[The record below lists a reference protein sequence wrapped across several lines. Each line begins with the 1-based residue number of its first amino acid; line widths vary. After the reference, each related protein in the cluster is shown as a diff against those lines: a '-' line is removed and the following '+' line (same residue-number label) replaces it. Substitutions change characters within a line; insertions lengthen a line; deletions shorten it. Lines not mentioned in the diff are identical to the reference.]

1 MTTESHR
8 RFLIQVGLQSSSR
21 VVCVASLRYRD
32 PLLVGVKGFRYSRLC
47 FGGGSESLCRNAAGR
62 SDDDGEI
69 KQQIWNLVEC
79 TTQRE

>member
-1 MTTESHR
+1 M
-8 RFLIQVGLQSSSR
+8 
-21 VVCVASLRYRD
+21 RYRD
-32 PLLVGVKGFRYSRLC
+32 PLLVGGERLSISRDAL

-69 KQQIWNLVEC
+69 KQQIWNLVER

>member
-1 MTTESHR
+1 MRGVSAVSR
-8 RFLIQVGLQSSSR
+8 SFVGWGERLSI
-21 VVCVASLRYRD
+21 
-32 PLLVGVKGFRYSRLC
+32 FETLC

-62 SDDDGEI
+62 SDDGGEI